1 MSCLT
6 TGLSVSCSNSCAGGL
21 ARFWIASKEDVTNLT
36 ITSGEVTAITMAFG
50 TFFYEFEPYQETGMF
65 METGERANCN
75 TVLTQ
80 TLTAIFPCH
89 DQLTR
94 EAVQEMQ
101 DCCCGFVVIH
111 EENNGK
117 RWIWGTPKD
126 ITNLGIQ
133 YAAQLSAF
141 ETTTGTAINDQ
152 NQTSITLTSRGT
164 VQALPLEASV
174 VIPV

>member
-6 TGLSVSCSNSCAGGL
+6 TGLSVNCTNSCAGGL
-21 ARFWIASKEDVTNLT
+21 ARFWIASKEDVTNLN
-36 ITSGEVTAITMAFG
+36 ITAGEVTAITMNG
-50 TFFYEFEPYQETGMF
+50 LTTFYEFEPYQETGMF
-65 METGERANCN
+65 MEAGERANCN

-89 DQLTR
+89 AQETR

-126 ITNLGIQ
+126 ITGLGIH

-152 NQTSITLTSRGT
+152 NQTSVTLTSRGT
-164 VQALPLEASV
+164 VQALPLDPTV

>member
-1 MSCLT
+1 
-6 TGLSVSCSNSCAGGL
+6 
-21 ARFWIASKEDVTNLT
+21 
-36 ITSGEVTAITMAFG
+36 
-50 TFFYEFEPYQETGMF
+50 
-65 METGERANCN
+65 
-75 TVLTQ
+75 
-80 TLTAIFPCH
+80 
-89 DQLTR
+89 
-94 EAVQEMQ
+94 
-101 DCCCGFVVIH
+101 VVIH